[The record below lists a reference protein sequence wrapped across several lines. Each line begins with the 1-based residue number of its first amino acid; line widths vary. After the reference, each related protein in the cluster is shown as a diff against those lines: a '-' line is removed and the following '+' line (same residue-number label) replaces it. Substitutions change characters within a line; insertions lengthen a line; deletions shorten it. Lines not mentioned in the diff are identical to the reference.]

1 MRPPVIENEIINLL
15 EEIIMAF
22 TAKDVKA
29 LREKTGVGMMECKKA
44 LVESDGD
51 MDKAIDYL
59 RERGLAAA
67 QKKASRIAAEG
78 VVLPY
83 YDAETKKGV
92 VVEVNSET
100 DFVAKN
106 EKFMSFVEG
115 VAKTILATDP
125 ADVEALKEEKF
136 NGTDRTVTETLNDLV
151 LAIGEN
157 MKVRR
162 FERMEGIVSTYI
174 HAGGAVGVM
183 VGFDVADEAK
193 AADPEFVAMGK
204 NVAMQ
209 IAAMSPEYL
218 SKADISEDELA
229 KMHSITVDS
238 ALNTPQSLPMPILTS
253 IINEAIDGKK
263 WTDEDITIYQGL
275 DNKQRK
281 NFTNF
286 ISKEALEI
294 LAGIAVSHKAEI
306 SENKIFVGLVQGRL
320 SKQIKEICLL
330 EQEFVRSDLFQGSVG
345 AYIDSVAKA
354 LGTEIKANGF
364 IRMMKGEGL
373 EKREENFAEEIAK
386 QING

>member
-1 MRPPVIENEIINLL
+1 
-15 EEIIMAF
+15 MAF
-22 TAKDVKA
+22 TAQDVKA

-44 LVESDGD
+44 LVEADGD
-51 MDKAIDYL
+51 MEKAIDFL

-67 QKKASRIAAEG
+67 QKKATRIAAEG

-83 YDAETKKGV
+83 YDKATKKGV
-92 VVEVNSET
+92 VLEVNSET

-106 EKFMSFVEG
+106 EKFMGFVEG

-125 ADVEALKEEKF
+125 ADVETLKETAF
-136 NGTDRTVTETLNDLV
+136 DGTDRTVTETLNDLV

-162 FERMEGIVSTYI
+162 FERMDGIVSTYI

-193 AADPEFVAMGK
+193 ADDAEFVAMGK

-209 IAAMSPEYL
+209 IAAMNPEYVA
-218 SKADISEDELA
+218 SSDISAEESA
-229 KMHSITVDS
+229 KMKSITIDS
-238 ALNTPQSLPMPILTS
+238 ALNKPDSLPIPILNGL
-253 IINEAIDGKK
+253 INEAIDEKK
-263 WTDEDITIYQGL
+263 WTDDDIAIYQGL

-281 NFTNF
+281 NFPNF
-286 ISKEALEI
+286 ISKEAMEI

-306 SENKIFVGLVQGRL
+306 SENKIFTGLVQGRL
-320 SKQIKEICLL
+320 SKQIKEVCLS
-330 EQEFVRSDLFQGSVG
+330 EQDFVRSDLFQGSVAG
-345 AYIDSVAKA
+345 YIESVAKA
-354 LGTEIKANGF
+354 LGTEIKLTSF
-364 IRMMKGEGL
+364 IRMMKGDGL

>member
-1 MRPPVIENEIINLL
+1 
-15 EEIIMAF
+15 MAF
-22 TAKDVKA
+22 TAQDVKA

-51 MDKAIDYL
+51 MDKAIEYL

-83 YDAETKKGV
+83 YDKESKKGV
-92 VVEVNSET
+92 IVEVNSET

-106 EKFMSFVEG
+106 EKFMDFVEG

-136 NGTDRTVTETLNDLV
+136 NGSDRTVTETLNDLV
-151 LAIGEN
+151 LSIGEN

-174 HAGGAVGVM
+174 HAGGTVGVM
-183 VGFDVADEAK
+183 VGFDVADASK
-193 AADPEFVAMGK
+193 ADDADFVAMGK
-204 NVAMQ
+204 NIAMQ

-218 SKADISEDELA
+218 SKDCISEEELA
-229 KMHSITVDS
+229 KMESITVDS
-238 ALNTPQSLPMPILTS
+238 ALNKPDSLPMPILTS
-253 IINEAIDGKK
+253 IITEAIEGKK
-263 WTDEDITIYQGL
+263 WADSDSDIYQGL

-286 ISKEALEI
+286 ISKEAFEI
-294 LAGIAVSHKAEI
+294 LANIAVSHKNDIVA
-306 SENKIFVGLVQGRL
+306 NKIFTGLVQGRL
-320 SKQIKEICLL
+320 KKQIKEICLL
-330 EQEFVRSDLFQGSVG
+330 EQEFVRGDLFEGTVG
-345 AYIDSVAKA
+345 GYVDSVAKA
-354 LGTEIKANGF
+354 LGTEIKVTGF

>member
-1 MRPPVIENEIINLL
+1 
-15 EEIIMAF
+15 MAF
-22 TAKDVKA
+22 TAQDVKA

-44 LVESDGD
+44 LVEADGD
-51 MDKAIDYL
+51 MDKAIDFL

-83 YDAETKKGV
+83 YDEATKQGV

-115 VAKTILATDP
+115 VAKTILAPNP

-174 HAGGAVGVM
+174 HAGGSVGVM

-193 AADPEFVAMGK
+193 AADADFVAMGK

-209 IAAMSPEYL
+209 IAAMNPDYL
-218 SKADISEDELA
+218 SKDEISAEEAD

-238 ALNTPQSLPMPILTS
+238 ALNKPDSLPVPILNS
-253 IINEAIDGKK
+253 LIDEAINDKK
-263 WTDEDITIYQGL
+263 WSDEDITIYQGL
-275 DNKQRK
+275 DQKQRK
-281 NFTNF
+281 NFVNF
-286 ISKEALEI
+286 ISKEAYAA
-294 LAGIAVSHKAEI
+294 LAEVAVSHKADI
-306 SENKIFVGLVQGRL
+306 SENKIFTGLVQGRL

-330 EQEFVRSDLFQGSVG
+330 EQDFVRSDIFQGSVAG
-345 AYIDSVAKA
+345 YIDSVAKT
-354 LGTEIKANGF
+354 LGTEIKTTGF
-364 IRMMKGEGL
+364 IRMMKGDGL